1 MPAPSPRRKQRAA
14 PFRTSALQ
22 SARRAGVAGVFSG
35 LPDLAANRR
44 KYLKEKLRGKTGVAR

>member
-1 MPAPSPRRKQRAA
+1 MPAPSPRRKQRVA

-35 LPDLAANRR
+35 PPDLAANRR
-44 KYLKEKLRGKTGVAR
+44 KYLKEKLNGKTGVAR